1 VSCSARAGTSAT
13 DLQLVDPKEGSD
25 FGCEKVALSAQPA
38 YVEFKREFEKR
49 LIVTR
54 PSDITRERIIKAAER
69 LFAERGYDHTS
80 IRAIVAK
87 AHVNQAAINY
97 HFAGKDGLYREVL
110 RSAFRTLTE
119 GQITHAGEIKAMPRE
134 RALAE
139 FVRYQLRGLLQRDE
153 LTRPIRIFNWET
165 VRPTAVFREL
175 LSEEA
180 APFMGLATE
189 IISRFMPGADQR
201 TLTLAA
207 IWLVGQCGVFVR
219 NRDRLAGPPTS
230 LEIDEAGVER
240 LAKLIS
246 GWAIA
251 GLGAQG

>member
-1 VSCSARAGTSAT
+1 
-13 DLQLVDPKEGSD
+13 
-25 FGCEKVALSAQPA
+25 
-38 YVEFKREFEKR
+38 
-49 LIVTR
+49 VTR
-54 PSDITRERIIKAAER
+54 PSDITRERIIRAAER
-69 LFAERGYDHTS
+69 LFAERGYDRTS

-119 GQITHAGEIKAMPRE
+119 GQVSHAAEIKAMPRE

-139 FVRYQLRGLLQRDE
+139 FVRYQLRALLHRDE

-165 VRPTAVFREL
+165 VRPTAVFQEL

-189 IISRFMPGADQR
+189 IIHRFMPAADQR

-219 NRDRLAGPPTS
+219 NRDRLAGPPIS
-230 LEIDEAGVER
+230 LEVDEAGLER
-240 LAKLIS
+240 LAELIS
-246 GWAIA
+246 TWAVA
-251 GLGAQG
+251 GLAAQA